1 MTETSTPSGPT
12 GSPGNSNL
20 AIYAIC
26 VVAGL
31 AIGILGTMLINGSR
45 SGGDDPVVAEYNGK
59 SIRASEAF
67 RQVKSRI
74 FELEDELFR
83 TKEQAIN
90 EVIEQRLLET
100 EAKKQ
105 NLPIEQLVQ
114 KEVGGPDTVEDKDI
128 EEFLTSK
135 GLSLNDP
142 RIRKDDVREYLKYR
156 KQFDRRQAYLN
167 KLKATANVKLKIEE
181 PTAPKVTVNTDGYP
195 TWGNAKAPVTIVE
208 FSDFQCPFCSRAIP
222 TVDRIKKEYGPDKVR
237 IVFMDM
243 PLPAHPRANP
253 AALAGHCANEQG
265 KFWELHDVLFK
276 NQTKLEDSDLKDHAK
291 AIGLDMA
298 KFDDC
303 FSKKKYQDAIEKSKK
318 EAEKAGIQATPS
330 FLINGTLMQGAQ
342 PFEKFKEKIDSAI
355 KG

>member
-1 MTETSTPSGPT
+1 MNETSGTSSTPT
-12 GSPGNSNL
+12 GGGNSNI

-26 VVAGL
+26 AVAGL
-31 AIGILGTMLINGSR
+31 ALGILGTIVISGVR
-45 SGGDDPVVAEYNGK
+45 PGGDDPVVAEYNGK

-67 RQVKSRI
+67 RQVKPRI
-74 FELEDELFR
+74 FELEDELYR

-90 EVIEQRLLET
+90 EVVEQRLLEA
-100 EAKKQ
+100 ESKKQ
-105 NLPIEQLVQ
+105 NLPVDQLVQ
-114 KEVGGPDTVEDKDI
+114 KEVGGPDTVADKDI

-135 GLSLNDP
+135 GLTLSDP

-156 KQFDRRQAYLN
+156 KQFDKRQTYLT
-167 KLKATANVKLKIEE
+167 KLKAGANVKLKITE
-181 PTAPKVTVNTDGYP
+181 PVSPKVIVSTDGYP
-195 TWGNAKAPVTIVE
+195 SWGNAKAPVTIVE

-222 TVDRIKKEYGPDKVR
+222 IVDRIKKEYGPDKVR

-265 KFWELHDVLFK
+265 KFWELHDVMFK
-276 NQTKLEDSDLKDHAK
+276 NQAKLEDKDLEEHAK
-291 AIGLDMA
+291 SIGLDMA
-298 KFDDC
+298 KYSDC

-330 FLINGTLMQGAQ
+330 FLINGVLLQGAQ
-342 PFEKFKEKIDSAI
+342 PFEKFKEKIDHATR
-355 KG
+355 G